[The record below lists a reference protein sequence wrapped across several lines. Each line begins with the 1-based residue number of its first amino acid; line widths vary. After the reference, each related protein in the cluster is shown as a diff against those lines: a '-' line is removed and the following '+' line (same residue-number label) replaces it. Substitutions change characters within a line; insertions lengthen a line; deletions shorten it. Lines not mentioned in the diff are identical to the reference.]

1 MSRICWHC
9 VEGIVVSDDLV
20 NKFAEAIARAEGF
33 YVADSVPARAH
44 NPGDLT
50 DDGDV
55 GLGFIQTSGPFG
67 AKITV
72 YASDEDGWAA
82 LRRKVRR
89 MLDGHSHTYPT
100 SLTVMEVALKYAGSP
115 EWAFNVAKQLGIDTR
130 MTLGEL
136 ASDNQERTA

>member
-1 MSRICWHC
+1 M
-9 VEGIVVSDDLV
+9 VSEDFV
-20 NKFAEAIARAEGF
+20 NRFAEAIAKAEGF

-72 YASDEDGWAA
+72 YASDEDGWNA
-82 LRRKVRR
+82 LRHKVRR
-89 MLDGHSHTYPT
+89 MLNGASSVY
-100 SLTVMEVALKYAGSP
+100 SLGLTIMEMAIKYSGSAD
-115 EWAFNVAKQLGIDTR
+115 WAFNVAKSLGVDTR
-130 MTLGEL
+130 MTLAEL
-136 ASDNQERTA
+136 SSDNQENA